1 MSHWHYQVV
10 KFKRKVGDQEIDTFS
25 VIEVF
30 LTDNN
35 KIFTRDL
42 ELDNKKFEYES
53 IDDLIFELKSILS
66 DLKLHGVRTIED
78 IDQEIK
84 SIPDK
89 DNPLAQED
97 GNYIPWD

>member
-1 MSHWHYQVV
+1 MTWHYQVV
-10 KFKRKVGDQEIDTFS
+10 KYKRKIGDQEIDTYS

-30 LTDNN
+30 LNDKG

-42 ELDNKKFEYES
+42 ELDNKNFVYKDVDDLKFELVN
-53 IDDLIFELKSILS
+53 ILK
-66 DLKLHGVRTIED
+66 DLKQFGIRTIED